1 MFRKA
6 PDRSMVKARVKAVL
20 RMSIELHLSDCAKK
34 LPDEMQREM
43 MTPRSRRPVTMALQP
58 PEEALK
64 DSDGFKVGTFQRC
77 SDAWI
82 GGLHTAKPKFLKV
95 ALFCVTYFISK
106 SLPVTDNTLILQF
119 SFTTWAPGHFAN
131 LANFCI

>member
-6 PDRSMVKARVKAVL
+6 PDRSMVKARFKAVL

-64 DSDGFKVGTFQRC
+64 DSDGFKVGAFERC
-77 SDAWI
+77 TNHYN
-82 GGLHTAKPKFLKV
+82 LVLPP
-95 ALFCVTYFISK
+95 
-106 SLPVTDNTLILQF
+106 SL
-119 SFTTWAPGHFAN
+119 FAN
-131 LANFCI
+131 LINFLARPIIPTLGSRLRIARPLNLIGLGHVW